1 MIPNILLPRF
11 FKWIGLVLL
20 VSGYVMAF
28 TYDRDPDDVTHPQG
42 LLLQVAILTGLLLIA
57 GARQKMEDEMIK
69 HIRLTSL
76 QWSVFVFIALRVIYK
91 CVAFYNADAS
101 WLPQWQVNSLL
112 LFYLILF
119 YYQAY
124 IKDYAQR
131 LLKKQ
136 GK

>member
-20 VSGYVMAF
+20 VSGYAMAF
-28 TYDRDPDDVTHPQG
+28 TYRHDPDDVTRPQG

-57 GARQKMEDEMIK
+57 GARQKMEDEMIQ

-76 QWSVFVFIALRVIYK
+76 QWSVFVFIALRLIYK
-91 CVAFYNADAS
+91 SVAFYTADAS

-112 LFYLILF
+112 LFYLLLF